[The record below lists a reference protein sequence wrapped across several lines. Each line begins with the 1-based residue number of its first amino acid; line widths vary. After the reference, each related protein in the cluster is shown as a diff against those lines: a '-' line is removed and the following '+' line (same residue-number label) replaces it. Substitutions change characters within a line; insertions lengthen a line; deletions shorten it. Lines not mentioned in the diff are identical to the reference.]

1 MTTAHNTHKAATPVS
16 DAVVLRPANSS
27 DYETLRRLADLDSSA
42 PITSNHVLVAE
53 HEGEIVAALDAHTG
67 RSIADPFQPTAG
79 LVDLLQARATLLRRA
94 ALGRRRSALTLLQR
108 ARSAA

>member
-67 RSIADPFQPTAG
+67 RSIADPFQATAG